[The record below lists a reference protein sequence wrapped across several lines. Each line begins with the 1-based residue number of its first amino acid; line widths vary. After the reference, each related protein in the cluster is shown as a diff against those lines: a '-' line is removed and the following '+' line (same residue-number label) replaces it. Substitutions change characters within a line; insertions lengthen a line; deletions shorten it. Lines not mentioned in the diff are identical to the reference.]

1 MQHIKEKTI
10 DPIKI
15 QIRSKLKGNRN
26 TDPEAIG
33 QGNQSSQNTLYP
45 NPTGKLLGQRPD
57 EIAPDQ
63 HENPKTDDLPD
74 HNQTKAK
81 EETRAKHGQ
90 GHH

>member
-1 MQHIKEKTI
+1 MQDIKEETI

-26 TDPEAIG
+26 ANPETIS
-33 QGNQSSQNTLYP
+33 QSNQASQNTLYP
-45 NPTGKLLGQRPD
+45 NSMGKLLGQRQD

-74 HNQTKAK
+74 HYQTEAK
-81 EETRAKHGQ
+81 EETRAKHGD